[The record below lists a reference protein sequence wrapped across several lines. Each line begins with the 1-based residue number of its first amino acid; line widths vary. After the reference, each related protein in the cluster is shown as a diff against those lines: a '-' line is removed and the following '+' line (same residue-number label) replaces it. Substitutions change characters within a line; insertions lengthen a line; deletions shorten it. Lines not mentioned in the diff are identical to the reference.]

1 MENLK
6 KMQELKAQI
15 QAQIKLAETLKKI
28 SDNAGEKRLIY
39 STQMTKSD
47 IPETNNLDLG
57 LNIAEDLEQL
67 RSNLNKFKKSGLGGE
82 IDIDIEQLDWVEN
95 NKKVKAFLIYETS
108 V

>member
-1 MENLK
+1 MLF
-6 KMQELKAQI
+6 
-15 QAQIKLAETLKKI
+15 
-28 SDNAGEKRLIY
+28 SY
-39 STQMTKSD
+39 STLTTKSD
-47 IPETNNLDLG
+47 ILETNNLDLG